1 MDAPTPSGLG
11 AAASGD
17 HPDLTRPSSPTGAA
31 ARIDANLA
39 ALEVLADLRTSGA
52 AAPNPDQA
60 GALASYSGWGGLS
73 EAFRPST
80 PAMAARAR
88 RLRAALD
95 DDAYASVRAG
105 ILSAHYTNPAYI
117 TPIWEALAALGLRP
131 GHQVLEPGCGTGAF
145 LARAPAGVGLT
156 GIEVDPTSAAIAA
169 ALIPSARILNQGY
182 EDLPGDDLF
191 DAAIGNVPF
200 ADVVLHDPAHNP
212 GRHTIHNHF
221 IIKALHQVR
230 PGGVVAV
237 ITSHHTLDA
246 EDPGARHA
254 MRDRADLI
262 AAVRLPTGAHEAT
275 ASTQA
280 LTDLLVMRVREPGQA
295 PAPFTWERSRRVI
308 LDGSPT
314 PIPVNEIML
323 DGPGAVLGE
332 LRARVGLYGAIGPA
346 VDGPTDPRV
355 IADDLSRAL
364 ERAVERANHSGRALT
379 ATPSNPVDLD
389 ALKTASEPAPQ
400 DTAIGSLRHDDHG
413 GFWRMETDGWQPL
426 AVPATQRDE
435 LAELLDLRDMARALI
450 TAETTAPDADPDL
463 EAARRRLAEA
473 HARYV
478 ADHGAINRVRLTA
491 RAGADGT
498 ERLTRRRPPV
508 MRLFDADPGSAITRA
523 IEIHDDTTGA
533 TTPAPLLSAR
543 QIRPTRAPSSADDPT
558 GAVAISMDQRG
569 RVDLNYCASL
579 LSMDPADARRA
590 LEGHVFNTPEGDL
603 VPREEYLS
611 GDVRAKLEA
620 ATAALERDPSMAANI
635 TALKE
640 VLPPALGVADV
651 VPVIG
656 APWIPASDYTDFAHH
671 LGLRAATIT
680 HNPADGWSV
689 KNADHGAQATQVHGT
704 ERMSAGRILQAML
717 NATPIEVRTTIEQGD
732 GTTRRVLDHR
742 ATEEARGHAEQ
753 MARDFET
760 WLWDDAGR
768 ASRLLDDYNR
778 RFNSLVPRSYDAA
791 GQRLTLPGL
800 ADHFTLRTH
809 QRSAIARMIAEPATG
824 LFHEVGA
831 GKTLEMICG
840 TMEQRRLGLI
850 NKPMV
855 VVPNHM
861 LAQFERE
868 WLQAYPAARVLTT
881 DSRDLAGPDAR
892 ARFMARATTSDWD
905 AVIVTQ
911 SAFKSIGVSPQTVNH
926 YQSAQLRALD
936 DWLAS
941 SHDETS
947 VRAAEAARANLA
959 ARLRRDEDA
968 RATAADPGL
977 TFEQL
982 GVDYLIIDEAH
993 TYKNLAA
1000 PTRTRGLI
1008 AAASSARA
1016 RDLDMKL
1023 DWLRSTHGPR
1033 CVTLATATP
1042 IANSMGEMWVMTHY
1056 LRPDL
1061 LERAGIADFDSWAQ
1075 TFTAVTTTIEA
1086 NVAGALRATQRIN
1099 RFQNIPELSTL
1110 FSTFA
1115 DVKRARDLDLA
1126 TPALAPDAQGRP
1138 AARVVAVDAGPA
1150 MDQFAETLLKR
1161 AEAINAGIDPRADNF
1176 LALSND
1182 GRAVATDYRLL
1193 SPDSAARALAGV
1205 TAPFGHQK
1213 IAAAADQIA
1222 AVYHDTAANQY
1233 TDGAGRPHPAP
1244 GALQL
1249 VFCDLGTPKDGWNL
1263 YDELT
1268 LQLKD
1273 RGVPTDRIAYTHQA
1287 KNSVDKDRLFAQA
1300 RNGAISIL
1308 IGSTEMM
1315 GTGANI
1321 QRRAIALHHITA
1333 PWRPCDIAQREGRII
1348 RQGNENPQ
1356 VAIYRYVTRKSFD
1369 TYLWQTLE
1377 RKAAFIDSILDA
1389 NPSDR
1394 SVQAVD
1400 LADTAAD
1407 YAQVKALASGSP
1419 LVMEE
1424 MRLDNEAAKYQRRHD
1439 GHTRQQ
1445 DYLAKQLPRLDALHA
1460 DLLSQASARQ
1470 AIADTLPAP
1479 TADGRPFTMIIN
1491 GRTHTKRADAIADLA
1506 RTMAPLIASPRQSAP
1521 PPPGQTRFSYS
1532 AAVSITLNGARL
1544 DLGRLPAPTR
1554 ADGTIDHSA
1563 PQQWALAL
1571 RALADEPDY
1580 RAHSSARFTS
1590 TDIATANIGLIR
1602 RLENHL
1608 ESMGPKADDLRARAR
1623 ANRDEAAQIT
1633 AQLGAPS
1640 PWLEPLRRAK
1650 RELADIRRQI
1660 RAHETGQD
1668 TVPGLSTAPTAHSQ
1682 DNDPALERAK
1692 ALYNTIANA
1701 PIRAPGRATTSSTA
1715 PGSTGAA
1722 TDAHQQHAR
1731 TAR

>member
-1 MDAPTPSGLG
+1 
-11 AAASGD
+11 
-17 HPDLTRPSSPTGAA
+17 
-31 ARIDANLA
+31 
-39 ALEVLADLRTSGA
+39 
-52 AAPNPDQA
+52 
-60 GALASYSGWGGLS
+60 
-73 EAFRPST
+73 
-80 PAMAARAR
+80 MAARAE
-88 RLRAALD
+88 RLRQALD
-95 DDAYASVRAG
+95 EDAYAAARAG
-105 ILSAHYTNPAYI
+105 VLSAHYTNPAYI
-117 TPIWEALAALGLRP
+117 APIWDALSGLGLVP

-145 LARAPAGVGLT
+145 LAGAPKGVGLT
-156 GIEVDPTSAAIAA
+156 GVELDPTSAAIAA
-169 ALIPSARILNQGY
+169 ALNPGARVLNQGY

-200 ADVVLHDPAHNP
+200 ANVVLHDPIHNP
-212 GRHTIHNHF
+212 ARHAIHNHF

-230 PGGVVAV
+230 PGGVIAV

-246 EDPGARHA
+246 ESPDARRA
-254 MRDRADLI
+254 MQGRADLL

-275 ASTQA
+275 AGTQA
-280 LTDLLVMRVREPGQA
+280 LTDLLVLRVREPGQA
-295 PAPFTWERSRRVI
+295 PAPFTWERSRRAV
-308 LDGSPT
+308 LNGSAT
-314 PIPVNEIML
+314 PIPINEIML
-323 DGPGAVLGE
+323 DGPGTVLGE
-332 LRARVGLYGAIGPA
+332 LRARVGLYGALGPV
-346 VDGPTDPRV
+346 VDAPADPHGV
-355 IADDLSRAL
+355 ATGMNEAL
-364 ERAVERANHSGRALT
+364 EEAVERAKASGLSLTTVPSDSARLSAALA
-379 ATPSNPVDLD
+379 ATGRP
-389 ALKTASEPAPQ
+389 EPQ
-400 DTAIGSLRHDDHG
+400 DVAIGSMRHNGHG
-413 GFWRMETDGWQPL
+413 EFWRMEDDGWRPL

-435 LAELLDLRDMARALI
+435 LAELLDLRDMAHDLI
-450 TAETTAPDADPDL
+450 TAEAAAHDDSPALETA
-463 EAARRRLAEA
+463 RQRLAAA
-473 HARYV
+473 HARYLD
-478 ADHGAINRVRLTA
+478 AHGAINRVRLTA
-491 RAGADGT
+491 RTGPDGA

-508 MRLFDADPGSAITRA
+508 MRLFDADPHAAITRA
-523 IEIHDDTTGA
+523 IEIHDDTTG
-533 TTPAPLLSAR
+533 TTAPAPLLSAR
-543 QIRPTRAPSSADDPT
+543 QIRPTRAPASADEP
-558 GAVAISMDQRG
+558 AQAMAISLDQRG
-569 RVDLNYCASL
+569 RVDLDYCASL
-579 LSMDPADARRA
+579 LSMDPDAARA
-590 LEGHVFNTPEGDL
+590 ALDGHVFTDPDGRL

-611 GDVRAKLEA
+611 GDVRAKLDA
-620 ATAALERDPSMAANI
+620 AIAAQERDPSMAANI
-635 TALKE
+635 AALKS

-671 LGLRAATIT
+671 LGLRRAAIT
-680 HNPADGWSV
+680 HNPADGWAV
-689 KNADHGAQATQVHGT
+689 KYADRGAQATQVHGT

-717 NATPIEVRTTIEQGD
+717 NAAPIEVRSTIDKGD
-732 GTTRRVLDHR
+732 GTTRSVVDHR
-742 ATEEARGHAEQ
+742 ATEEARGHAER
-753 MARDFET
+753 MAQEFEA
-760 WLWDDAGR
+760 WLWDDPER
-768 ASRLLDDYNR
+768 ANRLLDDYNR

-791 GQRLTLPGL
+791 GERLTLPGL
-800 ADHFTLRTH
+800 ASHFTLRAH

-840 TMEQRRLGLI
+840 AMEQRRLGLI

-868 WLQAYPAARVLTT
+868 WLQAYPAARVLAIE
-881 DSRDLAGPDAR
+881 SKDLTGPTAR

-926 YQSAQLRALD
+926 YQSTQLRALD
-936 DWLAS
+936 DWLAG
-941 SHDETS
+941 SHDEAS

-982 GVDYLIIDEAH
+982 GIDYLIIDEAH
-993 TYKNLAA
+993 AYKNLAA

-1023 DWLRSTHGPR
+1023 DWLRRNHGPR
-1033 CVTLATATP
+1033 AATFATATP

-1061 LERAGIADFDSWAQ
+1061 LQRAGIADFDSWAQ

-1086 NVAGALRATQRIN
+1086 NVAGALKATQRIN
-1099 RFQNIPELSTL
+1099 RFQNIPELATL

-1115 DVKRARDLDLA
+1115 DVKRARDLDLD

-1138 AARVVAVDAGPA
+1138 AARIVDVDAGPA
-1150 MDQFAETLLKR
+1150 MDQFADTLLSR
-1161 AEAINAGIDPRADNF
+1161 AQAISAGTDPRVDNF
-1176 LALSND
+1176 LALTND
-1182 GRAVATDYRLL
+1182 GRAVATDHRLL
-1193 SPDSAARALAGV
+1193 SPESADRALRGV
-1205 TAPFGHQK
+1205 SAPFGPQK
-1213 IAAAADQIA
+1213 IDAAADQIA
-1222 AVYHDTAANQY
+1222 AIYHDTAANQY
-1233 TDGAGRPHPAP
+1233 TDGAGRPSPAP

-1263 YDELT
+1263 YDELAAS
-1268 LQLKD
+1268 LAD
-1273 RGVPTDRIAYTHQA
+1273 RGVPADRIAYTHHA
-1287 KNSVDKDRLFAQA
+1287 KNSIDKDRLFAQA
-1300 RNGAISIL
+1300 RNGAISVL

-1389 NPSDR
+1389 NPSER
-1394 SVQAVD
+1394 SIQAVD

-1419 LVMEE
+1419 LIMEE
-1424 MRLDNEAAKYQRRHD
+1424 MRLDNEVAKYQRRHD
-1439 GHTRQQ
+1439 GHARQQ
-1445 DYLAKQLPRLDALHA
+1445 DYLAKQLPRLDAAHH
-1460 DLLSQASARQ
+1460 DLLAQAAARQ
-1470 AIADTLPAP
+1470 AIADALPAP
-1479 TADGRPFTMIIN
+1479 TTDGHPFTMTIN
-1491 GRTHTKRADAIADLA
+1491 GRAHAKRADAIADLA
-1506 RTMAPLIASPRQSAP
+1506 RTMGPLIASPREAAA
-1521 PPPGQTRFSYS
+1521 PPPGQPRFSYT
-1532 AAVSITLNGARL
+1532 ATVSITLNGAPL
-1544 DLGRLPAPTR
+1544 DLGRLPAPAR

-1571 RALADEPDY
+1571 SALADEPDY
-1580 RAHSSARFTS
+1580 RVHASARFTS
-1590 TDIATANIGLIR
+1590 TDITTANIGLIR

-1608 ESMGPKADDLRARAR
+1608 ESMGPKADELRARAR

-1640 PWLEPLRRAK
+1640 PWLGPLERAK
-1650 RELADIRRQI
+1650 RELTDIRRQI
-1660 RAHETGQD
+1660 RAHKTGQD
-1668 TVPGLSTAPTAHSQ
+1668 AVPGLSAAPTAHKTAP
-1682 DNDPALERAK
+1682 DPALERAK
-1692 ALYNTIANA
+1692 DLYSTIAGA
-1701 PIRAPGRATTSSTA
+1701 PIHAHHQAPA
-1715 PGSTGAA
+1715 PPPRPEAPA
-1722 TDAHQQHAR
+1722 PAQR
-1731 TAR
+1731 LRL